1 MVVERLE
8 SFVKIYQQTLLL
20 RRTTQRRD
28 EARGGLKGA
37 AGETA
42 QPPLR
47 NKRY

>member
-1 MVVERLE
+1 MVVARLE

-28 EARGGLKGA
+28 EARGELKGA

-42 QPPLR
+42 
-47 NKRY
+47 